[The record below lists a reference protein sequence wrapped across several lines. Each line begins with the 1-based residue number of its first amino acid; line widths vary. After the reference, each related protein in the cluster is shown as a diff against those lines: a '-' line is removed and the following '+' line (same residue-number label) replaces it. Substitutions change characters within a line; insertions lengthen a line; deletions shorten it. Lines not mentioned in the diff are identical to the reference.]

1 MANEFYTRGAE
12 FNPDEIADGDAI
24 EAEFNAIVAG
34 FDKLG
39 SASKKTATTSSLDNT
54 AGRLM
59 SVGDFGVGSSSSI
72 LLTSE
77 QANAQSTPAGLYLAT
92 ASEIGSPGGITT
104 IGFLIHQRATAS
116 ATQTFVATGASN
128 RSFRRT
134 YNNGVAAW
142 TAWYEIMTSNNVTAS
157 DSDTTAGKLLKVGD
171 FGLGAA
177 GTVKTRVTDLNAI
190 TAAGFYV
197 TNTSATPAPV
207 AGQPGYLWHQ
217 DWDGV
222 ATNKRQVFFL
232 SSLERFFIR
241 YCISGVWGSWSEVY
255 HNFNIV
261 GTTSQSGGIPTG
273 AIVESGTN
281 ANGRYVRFANGTQIT
296 HKALTVTTTID
307 IAMLGGFRSV
317 STQTAYA
324 ASFAEAP
331 SVTCTPTI
339 DSGVSG
345 VCINVATTTVNI
357 SLTAISSQASAARTV
372 YVTAIGRWF

>member
-59 SVGDFGVGSSSSI
+59 SVGDFGLGASNSI
-72 LLTSE
+72 LLTSA

-92 ASEIGSPGGITT
+92 GSEIGSPGGITT
-104 IGFLIHQRATAS
+104 VGFIIHQRATES
-116 ATQTFVATGASN
+116 ATQIFVATGSSN

-134 YNNGVAAW
+134 FNNATQVWSSWA
-142 TAWYEIMTSNNVTAS
+142 EIMTSNNVTAS

-197 TNTSATPAPV
+197 TSLAATPIPV
-207 AGQPGYLWHQ
+207 SGQAGYLWHQ
-217 DWDGV
+217 DWDSGT
-222 ATNKRQVFFL
+222 TNKRQVFFAA
-232 SSLERFFIR
+232 SLERFFIR

-255 HNFNIV
+255 HNLNIV
-261 GTTSQSGGIPTG
+261 GTVSQSGGIPTG

-281 ANGRYVRFANGTQIT
+281 ANGRYVRFANGTQICT
-296 HKALTVTTTID
+296 MLLSVTSAID
-307 IAMLGGFRSV
+307 VSSLGGFRSGSAQLTFPAV
-317 STQTAYA
+317 FSLA
-324 ASFAEAP
+324 
-331 SVTCTPTI
+331 PTI
-339 DSGVSG
+339 STTALLDSALSVVYLNNTTTS
-345 VCINVATTTVNI
+345 VNVA
-357 SLTAISSQASAARTV
+357 LTSVSSQASASRTA